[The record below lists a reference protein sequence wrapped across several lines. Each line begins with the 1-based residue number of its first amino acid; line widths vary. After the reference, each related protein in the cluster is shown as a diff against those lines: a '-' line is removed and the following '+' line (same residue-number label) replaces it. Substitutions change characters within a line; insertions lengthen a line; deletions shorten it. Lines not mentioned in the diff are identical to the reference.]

1 MNIFLYNLKK
11 LLREI
16 KYFKRVYSFGA
27 LIKKKLNFNLDS
39 FRFRKYRDV
48 YKDNKLIFQ
57 MLDMGEMT
65 RMRSDLFETKEPETL
80 NWIDSFLPEDKFLD
94 IGANVGVFSIYAA
107 LNKINVIAIEPDAL
121 NYALLNI
128 NIRKNNLNK
137 FILPYSIALNDSEKF
152 SFFNISSI
160 EWGGALNAFDNEFDF
175 KGNRFKPIHRQG
187 VYGLPLDKFID
198 SIGIKPNHIKI
209 DVDGNEFLILKGGK
223 DILKSE
229 NLKSLLVELDES
241 RNDYEDS
248 LKFIKSCGLVLEE
261 KTHAKMFDNAEFAT
275 TYNHIFFRKK
285 N

>member
-11 LLREI
+11 LLRDI
-16 KYFKRVYSFGA
+16 KYLKRVYSFGA
-27 LIKKKLNFNLDS
+27 LIKKKLNFHLDS

-137 FILPYSIALNDSEKF
+137 FILP
-152 SFFNISSI
+152 
-160 EWGGALNAFDNEFDF
+160 
-175 KGNRFKPIHRQG
+175 
-187 VYGLPLDKFID
+187 
-198 SIGIKPNHIKI
+198 
-209 DVDGNEFLILKGGK
+209 
-223 DILKSE
+223 
-229 NLKSLLVELDES
+229 
-241 RNDYEDS
+241 
-248 LKFIKSCGLVLEE
+248 
-261 KTHAKMFDNAEFAT
+261 
-275 TYNHIFFRKK
+275 
-285 N
+285 